1 MRALAQ
7 ARDLENVPILI
18 NALGDPDWR
27 VAKEAQD
34 GLRRVS
40 RRLDGFGL
48 PAAPTVAQRASAQQS
63 WKQWYLS
70 IRPEAEFVE

>member
-18 NALGDPDWR
+18 YALGDPDWR

-48 PAAPTVAQRASAQQS
+48 PDGPTVAQRASAQQS